1 MTDRKLGAKIVVI
14 CLALG
19 ATPALAEQRVDSI
32 TRQLQSQGYTNIEVK
47 RTWLGRV
54 RIEAYRGT
62 LEREIVVNPRT
73 GEILRDYWEEEGD
86 THQVLG
92 QHNDKD
98 DGDDDASDAAND
110 DDSGFDGD
118 DHDGDDHDD
127 ADDDDDGDDDSDDD
141 GGDDDDGDDDGGD
154 DDGGDDDD

>member
-1 MTDRKLGAKIVVI
+1 MTDIKLGAKIATI

-19 ATPALAEQRVDSI
+19 ATPALAEQRVDKI

-54 RIEAYRGT
+54 RIEAYQGA

-73 GEILRDYWEEEGD
+73 GEILRDYWEEESD

-92 QHNDKD
+92 QHSDD
-98 DGDDDASDAAND
+98 DGDDDFSDTAYDDDLAND
-110 DDSGFDGD
+110 DDDFGD
-118 DHDGDDHDD
+118 NFLDNVEDFEDQDEEDEDGDDHDD
-127 ADDDDDGDDDSDDD
+127 DEGDDDE
-141 GGDDDDGDDDGGD
+141 
-154 DDGGDDDD
+154 

>member
-92 QHNDKD
+92 QHNDED
-98 DGDDDASDAAND
+98 DGDDASDTAYDDDHDD

-127 ADDDDDGDDDSDDD
+127 ADDDDDGDDGDD
-141 GGDDDDGDDDGGD
+141 GSDDGGD
-154 DDGGDDDD
+154 DDGDDDDD

>member
-1 MTDRKLGAKIVVI
+1 MRMTEIKLGAKVVMA

-54 RIEAYRGT
+54 RIEAYLGT

-92 QHNDKD
+92 QHRGQD
-98 DGDDDASDAAND
+98 DRHDDPSDADYDHDDDDHEDGASDEGDDRDDEEGDDDR
-110 DDSGFDGD
+110 
-118 DHDGDDHDD
+118 
-127 ADDDDDGDDDSDDD
+127 DD
-141 GGDDDDGDDDGGD
+141 GGDDDDGDDDG
-154 DDGGDDDD
+154 DDDDD